1 MKGCALLMK
10 GVYCY
15 LFIHWLLYTINPF
28 GINRKQ
34 QMLWR
39 RNSKTKYLELTEGY
53 IYRLVPKPHS
63 VWCLFLMQIE
73 VSGKR
78 VPWWGCWSWSQ
89 TPCCLLSSAA
99 AMKKESLNHSTLSH
113 AHCGLRELPWRRGA
127 LADSCGGPRHRAP
140 MAAPLSLLDLKQSL
154 QNVVSSCSEKLR
166 RGMLL
171 PDPSEPS
178 THLRLKCAAA
188 AGLTHQLCF
197 FSAPAKVTGP
207 HFSSVKSAQQWGL
220 WAYPQASVQ
229 FSKPRHPKK
238 FLCVPGERGQPF
250 WGPREAVGKHW
261 GWCLH
266 AEELSSFLLLEE
278 QCYAPQ
284 RWLQGQ
290 ITAFLPA
297 LFN

>member
-1 MKGCALLMK
+1 MK

-28 GINRKQ
+28 GVNRKQ

-63 VWCLFLMQIE
+63 VWCLFLMQIG
-73 VSGKR
+73 VSGKQ

-99 AMKKESLNHSTLSH
+99 AMKKESLNHSALSH
-113 AHCGLRELPWRRGA
+113 AHCCFRELPWRRG
-127 LADSCGGPRHRAP
+127 LLVDSCGGPRHRAP
-140 MAAPLSLLDLKQSL
+140 MVAALCLLLGLKQSL

-166 RGMLL
+166 RGTLL
-171 PDPSEPS
+171 PDPSKPS

-188 AGLTHQLCF
+188 AGLTHHLRALLCNSQGDRPPFF
-197 FSAPAKVTGP
+197 FSKLCTAVR
-207 HFSSVKSAQQWGL
+207 WL

-229 FSKPRHPKK
+229 FSKLSHTKK

-250 WGPREAVGKHW
+250 WEPREAVGKHW

-266 AEELSSFLLLEE
+266 AEELSLFLLLDV
-278 QCYAPQ
+278 QCYAPH
-284 RWLQGQ
+284 R
-290 ITAFLPA
+290 
-297 LFN
+297 

>member
-1 MKGCALLMK
+1 MK

-99 AMKKESLNHSTLSH
+99 AMKKESLNPSTLSH
-113 AHCGLRELPWRRGA
+113 AHCGLRELPWRRGS
-127 LADSCGGPRHRAP
+127 LADSCGGPRHRAST
-140 MAAPLSLLDLKQSL
+140 AAPLCLLGLKQSL

-188 AGLTHQLCF
+188 AGLTSTSCVSSLHQPRWQAPISLQWSLHSSEGCELIPRPLCN
-197 FSAPAKVTGP
+197 SANWGIPRN
-207 HFSSVKSAQQWGL
+207 SSVCL
-220 WAYPQASVQ
+220 
-229 FSKPRHPKK
+229 
-238 FLCVPGERGQPF
+238 ERGASLSGDQ
-250 WGPREAVGKHW
+250 GKQW
-261 GWCLH
+261 ENTGGDACMQRSWACSSCLRSRVTH
-266 AEELSSFLLLEE
+266 LRGGSKAKLLLF
-278 QCYAPQ
+278 
-284 RWLQGQ
+284 GQ
-290 ITAFLPA
+290 VRLI
-297 LFN
+297 N

>member
-127 LADSCGGPRHRAP
+127 LADSCGGPRHRASA
-140 MAAPLSLLDLKQSL
+140 AAPLCLLGLKQSL

-188 AGLTHQLCF
+188 AGLTHQLRL
-197 FSAPAKVTGP
+197 FSAPAKVAGP

-220 WAYPQASVQ
+220 WAYPLCNSANWGIPRNSSVCLKSGASLSGDQGKQWENTGGDACMQRSWARSSCLRSSVTHLRGG
-229 FSKPRHPKK
+229 SKAK
-238 FLCVPGERGQPF
+238 
-250 WGPREAVGKHW
+250 
-261 GWCLH
+261 
-266 AEELSSFLLLEE
+266 LLLFC
-278 QCYAPQ
+278 QLC
-284 RWLQGQ
+284 L
-290 ITAFLPA
+290 I
-297 LFN
+297 N

>member
-1 MKGCALLMK
+1 MK

-73 VSGKR
+73 VSGKQ
-78 VPWWGCWSWSQ
+78 VPWWGCCSWSQ

-99 AMKKESLNHSTLSH
+99 AMKKESLNHSALSH
-113 AHCGLRELPWRRGA
+113 AHCGLRELPWRRG
-127 LADSCGGPRHRAP
+127 LLVDSWGGPRHRASR
-140 MAAPLSLLDLKQSL
+140 AAPLCLLGLKQSL

-188 AGLTHQLCF
+188 AGLTHQLRLLCTSQGGRPPF
-197 FSAPAKVTGP
+197 LFSEVCTAVRAVSLSPGLCAIQQIEASQEIPLCAWREGPAFLAQGKQWENTGGDACMQRSWACSSCLR
-207 HFSSVKSAQQWGL
+207 SSVTHLRGGSKAKLLLFGQVCL
-220 WAYPQASVQ
+220 INY
-229 FSKPRHPKK
+229 SKP
-238 FLCVPGERGQPF
+238 
-250 WGPREAVGKHW
+250 
-261 GWCLH
+261 
-266 AEELSSFLLLEE
+266 LL
-278 QCYAPQ
+278 
-284 RWLQGQ
+284 
-290 ITAFLPA
+290 
-297 LFN
+297 

>member
-127 LADSCGGPRHRAP
+127 LADSCGGPRHRAST
-140 MAAPLSLLDLKQSL
+140 AAPLESPGSKTEPTKRGQQLLREVEKRDASPWPQWA
-154 QNVVSSCSEKLR
+154 QHPPQAQMCCCSWA
-166 RGMLL
+166 
-171 PDPSEPS
+171 
-178 THLRLKCAAA
+178 H
-188 AGLTHQLCF
+188 
-197 FSAPAKVTGP
+197 APAV
-207 HFSSVKSAQQWGL
+207 
-220 WAYPQASVQ
+220 
-229 FSKPRHPKK
+229 
-238 FLCVPGERGQPF
+238 
-250 WGPREAVGKHW
+250 
-261 GWCLH
+261 
-266 AEELSSFLLLEE
+266 FLL
-278 QCYAPQ
+278 CTS
-284 RWLQGQ
+284 QGGRPPFLFSEVCTAVRAVSLSPGPCAIQ
-290 ITAFLPA
+290 QTEASQEIPLCAWREGPAFLGTKGSSGKTLGVMPA
-297 LFN
+297 CRGAERVPLAWGAVLRTSEVAPRPNYCFLARSV